1 MKYIDMVNQGKEDFK
16 NFKEEELNISSIE
29 LERKIKYALL
39 DILKEDLA
47 YNYKTSVKYSKS
59 LEVYKNMFANR
70 IKDYETFK
78 EKNLI
83 VLNKIGYK
91 KLNKQHYIVFM
102 NVLKKSLVDFKKYL
116 SQLDIEKTFE
126 NKGMLWEEVFKPLLK
141 FK

>member
-1 MKYIDMVNQGKEDFK
+1 MRYIDMVSEGKENFK
-16 NFKEEELNISSIE
+16 NLEEEELNISSIE

-47 YNYKTSVKYSKS
+47 YNYRTSIKYSKS
-59 LEVYKNMFANR
+59 LEVYKNMFLNR
-70 IKDYETFK
+70 IKDYDLFE

-91 KLNKQHYIVFM
+91 KLNKQHYIIFM

-126 NKGMLWEEVFKPLLK
+126 NKGIF
-141 FK
+141 

>member
-1 MKYIDMVNQGKEDFK
+1 MKYIDMVNEGKENFK
-16 NFKEEELNISSIE
+16 NLKEEELNISSIE

-39 DILKEDLA
+39 DMLKEDLV
-47 YNYKTSVKYSKS
+47 YNYRTSIKYSKS
-59 LEVYKNMFANR
+59 LEVYKNMFLNR
-70 IKDYETFK
+70 IKDYETFE

-83 VLNKIGYK
+83 ILHEIGYK
-91 KLNKQHYIVFM
+91 KLNKQHYIIFM
-102 NVLKKSLVDFKKYL
+102 NVLKKSLFDFKKYL

>member
-1 MKYIDMVNQGKEDFK
+1 MRYIDMVSEGKENFK
-16 NFKEEELNISSIE
+16 NLEEEELNISSIE

-47 YNYKTSVKYSKS
+47 YNYRTSIKYSKS
-59 LEVYKNMFANR
+59 LEVYKNMFLNR
-70 IKDYETFK
+70 IKDYELFE

-91 KLNKQHYIVFM
+91 KLNKQHYIIFM

-126 NKGMLWEEVFKPLLK
+126 NKGIF
-141 FK
+141 

>member
-1 MKYIDMVNQGKEDFK
+1 MKYIDMVNEGKENFK
-16 NFKEEELNISSIE
+16 NLKEEELDISSIE

-47 YNYKTSVKYSKS
+47 YNYRTSIKYSKS
-59 LEVYKNMFANR
+59 LEVYKNMFVNR
-70 IKDYETFK
+70 IKDYELFE

-83 VLNKIGYK
+83 VLHKIGYK
-91 KLNKQHYIVFM
+91 KLNKQHYIMFM
-102 NVLKKSLVDFKKYL
+102 SVLKKSLVDFKKYL

>member
-1 MKYIDMVNQGKEDFK
+1 MRYIDMVSEGKENFK
-16 NFKEEELNISSIE
+16 NLEEEKLNISSIE

-47 YNYKTSVKYSKS
+47 YNYRTSIKYSKS
-59 LEVYKNMFANR
+59 LEVYKNMFLNR
-70 IKDYETFK
+70 IKDYELFE

-91 KLNKQHYIVFM
+91 KLNKQHYIIFM

-126 NKGMLWEEVFKPLLK
+126 NKGVF
-141 FK
+141 

>member
-1 MKYIDMVNQGKEDFK
+1 MRYIDMVNEGKENFK
-16 NFKEEELNISSIE
+16 NLKEEELDISSIE

-47 YNYKTSVKYSKS
+47 YNYRTSIKYSKS
-59 LEVYKNMFANR
+59 LEVYKNMFLNR
-70 IKDYETFK
+70 IKDYELFE

-91 KLNKQHYIVFM
+91 KLNKQHYIIFM
-102 NVLKKSLVDFKKYL
+102 NILKKSLVDFKKYL

-126 NKGMLWEEVFKPLLK
+126 NKGVL
-141 FK
+141 

>member
-1 MKYIDMVNQGKEDFK
+1 MRYLDMVSEGKENFK
-16 NFKEEELNISSIE
+16 NLKEEELNISSIE

-47 YNYKTSVKYSKS
+47 YNYRTSIKYSKS
-59 LEVYKNMFANR
+59 LEVYKNMFVNR
-70 IKDYETFK
+70 IKDYEAFE

-91 KLNKQHYIVFM
+91 KLNKQHYIIFM

-116 SQLDIEKTFE
+116 YQLDIEKTFE
-126 NKGMLWEEVFKPLLK
+126 NKGVL
-141 FK
+141 

>member
-1 MKYIDMVNQGKEDFK
+1 MRYIDMVNEGKENFK

-39 DILKEDLA
+39 DILKEDLV
-47 YNYKTSVKYSKS
+47 YNYRTSIKYSKS
-59 LEVYKNMFANR
+59 LEIYKNMFLNR

-83 VLNKIGYK
+83 VLHKIGYK

-116 SQLDIEKTFE
+116 SQLDIEKTFK
-126 NKGMLWEEVFKPLLK
+126 NKGVLWEEVFKPLLK

>member
-1 MKYIDMVNQGKEDFK
+1 MRYIDMVNEGKENFK

-47 YNYKTSVKYSKS
+47 YNYRTSIKYSKS
-59 LEVYKNMFANR
+59 LEVYKNMFLNR
-70 IKDYETFK
+70 IKDYELFE

-91 KLNKQHYIVFM
+91 KLNKQHYIIFM

-116 SQLDIEKTFE
+116 SQLDIEKIFE
-126 NKGMLWEEVFKPLLK
+126 NKGVL
-141 FK
+141 

>member
-1 MKYIDMVNQGKEDFK
+1 MKYIDMVNEGKE

-39 DILKEDLA
+39 DILKEDLV
-47 YNYKTSVKYSKS
+47 YNYRTSIKYSKS
-59 LEVYKNMFANR
+59 LEVYKNMFLNR
-70 IKDYETFK
+70 IKDYETFE

-83 VLNKIGYK
+83 VLHKIGYK
-91 KLNKQHYIVFM
+91 KLNKQHYIIFI

-126 NKGMLWEEVFKPLLK
+126 NKGML
-141 FK
+141 